1 MDLSCI
7 KARVENHFYRR
18 IHAIKH
24 DLKYLYTNAASFNRP
39 KSDIVKNAKV
49 IADLAWEIIGDTT
62 KTKEDVSSTYHRIVE
77 NFKWNSESD
86 SGSESS
92 DNDNNKDNEASDDS
106 KSDESENSENEDGE
120 PKTPTKSRR
129 LSRKKSVSPN
139 LNPKKW
145 KHDCNELLN
154 EMVAMPMSAPFREP
168 VSEIEYPDYHRFV
181 ATPMDLSTVR
191 ESLHIGDYNSPEDF
205 KKDIRLIFKN
215 SEEFNTNP
223 KSKVLGMTQKLEDW
237 FNQRI
242 TTLVHDWKMTLRRL
256 TNAKIKH
263 KAKKQDQSPDLHRGG
278 STKGK
283 GKGKGKGQ
291 SNRINKKRTD
301 STDEEDDQDDADY
314 STSTRTAQAGPSTL
328 VTRSSPKKK
337 VPSTA
342 APPLRNAMTE
352 ANAGR
357 RTSSRQTRAPLR
369 FQDHDGSDEEQ
380 SDEEEAE
387 TETSP
392 AQQKR
397 LSRPRVSASAQQDNP
412 STSSAPRT
420 GGIKVLLPQT
430 SDAKEESDEE
440 DDEEEIPLAQSKRA
454 NIKRKISPA
463 KVEEDQEEEPLVK
476 RATKKVIENSD
487 SEEDIPLAA
496 RRKPGSTP
504 GGTVVVV
511 QGSAEGAQVRH
522 SSRASRPT
530 ARYEETESE
539 AENNGAQNSRGRS
552 SRKSNK
558 RSRRASSSEPQASS
572 RRSRGSQ
579 RKSKPS
585 SSSKSSS
592 RRRMAKRPRRSASTG
607 SRSQSSKSS
616 SSSGSSSGSGSSGSS
631 KSENEA
637 VQSSSRSAGGG
648 SGGRRPQRQAR
659 PRKIEQDS
667 DDEHEIMPQ
676 RKRQRPDSSRKSA
689 SGTSS
694 KRRNVKRPIYFEGD
708 DNDDGPAE
716 PEMARPARRGAS
728 KRPRDHESMNHDRE
742 SEDSDDVSNDDGSE
756 ENWDSD
762 DPTTSR
768 EKAYLRKKKKK
779 TTVTSRGRVSKPN
792 PRIV

>member
-1 MDLSCI
+1 MDVEYPMDLSCI
-7 KARVENHFYRR
+7 KSRVENHFYRR

-39 KSDIVKNAKV
+39 KSDIVRNAKV
-49 IADLAWEIIGDTT
+49 ISDLAWEIIGDTT

-77 NFKWNSESD
+77 NFKWNSESE

-92 DNDNNKDNEASDDS
+92 DNDNNKDEASDS
-106 KSDESENSENEDGE
+106 KSDESDSENEDGE
-120 PKTPTKSRR
+120 PKTPTKSRSRR

-154 EMVAMPMSAPFREP
+154 EMVALPMSAPFREP

-263 KAKKQDQSPDLHRGG
+263 KAKKQDQSPDLQR
-278 STKGK
+278 SKGK

-369 FQDHDGSDEEQ
+369 YFWGFW
-380 SDEEEAE
+380 
-387 TETSP
+387 
-392 AQQKR
+392 R
-397 LSRPRVSASAQQDNP
+397 GLF
-412 STSSAPRT
+412 
-420 GGIKVLLPQT
+420 
-430 SDAKEESDEE
+430 
-440 DDEEEIPLAQSKRA
+440 DDFGDSKI
-454 NIKRKISPA
+454 N
-463 KVEEDQEEEPLVK
+463 L
-476 RATKKVIENSD
+476 
-487 SEEDIPLAA
+487 
-496 RRKPGSTP
+496 
-504 GGTVVVV
+504 
-511 QGSAEGAQVRH
+511 
-522 SSRASRPT
+522 
-530 ARYEETESE
+530 
-539 AENNGAQNSRGRS
+539 
-552 SRKSNK
+552 
-558 RSRRASSSEPQASS
+558 
-572 RRSRGSQ
+572 
-579 RKSKPS
+579 
-585 SSSKSSS
+585 
-592 RRRMAKRPRRSASTG
+592 
-607 SRSQSSKSS
+607 
-616 SSSGSSSGSGSSGSS
+616 
-631 KSENEA
+631 
-637 VQSSSRSAGGG
+637 
-648 SGGRRPQRQAR
+648 
-659 PRKIEQDS
+659 
-667 DDEHEIMPQ
+667 
-676 RKRQRPDSSRKSA
+676 
-689 SGTSS
+689 
-694 KRRNVKRPIYFEGD
+694 
-708 DNDDGPAE
+708 
-716 PEMARPARRGAS
+716 
-728 KRPRDHESMNHDRE
+728 
-742 SEDSDDVSNDDGSE
+742 
-756 ENWDSD
+756 
-762 DPTTSR
+762 
-768 EKAYLRKKKKK
+768 
-779 TTVTSRGRVSKPN
+779 
-792 PRIV
+792 

>member
-1 MDLSCI
+1 MMDVEYPMDLSCI
-7 KARVENHFYRR
+7 KSRAENHFYRR

-39 KSDIVKNAKV
+39 KSDIVRNAKV
-49 IADLAWEIIGDTT
+49 ISDLAWEIIGDTT

-77 NFKWNSESD
+77 NFKWNSESE

-92 DNDNNKDNEASDDS
+92 DNDENNKDEASDS
-106 KSDESENSENEDGE
+106 KSDESDSENEDGE
-120 PKTPTKSRR
+120 PKTPTKSRSRR

-154 EMVAMPMSAPFREP
+154 EMVALPMSAPFREP

-263 KAKKQDQSPDLHRGG
+263 KAKKQDQSPDLQR
-278 STKGK
+278 SKGK

-369 FQDHDGSDEEQ
+369 
-380 SDEEEAE
+380 
-387 TETSP
+387 
-392 AQQKR
+392 
-397 LSRPRVSASAQQDNP
+397 
-412 STSSAPRT
+412 
-420 GGIKVLLPQT
+420 
-430 SDAKEESDEE
+430 
-440 DDEEEIPLAQSKRA
+440 
-454 NIKRKISPA
+454 
-463 KVEEDQEEEPLVK
+463 
-476 RATKKVIENSD
+476 
-487 SEEDIPLAA
+487 
-496 RRKPGSTP
+496 
-504 GGTVVVV
+504 
-511 QGSAEGAQVRH
+511 
-522 SSRASRPT
+522 
-530 ARYEETESE
+530 
-539 AENNGAQNSRGRS
+539 
-552 SRKSNK
+552 
-558 RSRRASSSEPQASS
+558 
-572 RRSRGSQ
+572 
-579 RKSKPS
+579 
-585 SSSKSSS
+585 
-592 RRRMAKRPRRSASTG
+592 
-607 SRSQSSKSS
+607 
-616 SSSGSSSGSGSSGSS
+616 
-631 KSENEA
+631 
-637 VQSSSRSAGGG
+637 
-648 SGGRRPQRQAR
+648 
-659 PRKIEQDS
+659 
-667 DDEHEIMPQ
+667 
-676 RKRQRPDSSRKSA
+676 
-689 SGTSS
+689 
-694 KRRNVKRPIYFEGD
+694 
-708 DNDDGPAE
+708 
-716 PEMARPARRGAS
+716 
-728 KRPRDHESMNHDRE
+728 
-742 SEDSDDVSNDDGSE
+742 
-756 ENWDSD
+756 
-762 DPTTSR
+762 
-768 EKAYLRKKKKK
+768 
-779 TTVTSRGRVSKPN
+779 
-792 PRIV
+792 